1 MIEINLAQT
10 PGWQLA
16 LYGLLLVLP
25 ILPNLWSIWHA
36 STREFNPPHEKLVWI
51 GVAVFFPLLGGLAY
65 LFYGIRRGRKPTPP
79 TDAPS
84 DTEA

>member
-10 PGWQLA
+10 PVWQLA
-16 LYGLLLVLP
+16 LYGLLLALP

-36 STREFNPPHEKLVWI
+36 STREFNPSHEKLIWM

-65 LFYGIRRGRKPTPP
+65 LFYGIRRGRKPS
-79 TDAPS
+79 AKPS
-84 DTEA
+84 ELASPEA